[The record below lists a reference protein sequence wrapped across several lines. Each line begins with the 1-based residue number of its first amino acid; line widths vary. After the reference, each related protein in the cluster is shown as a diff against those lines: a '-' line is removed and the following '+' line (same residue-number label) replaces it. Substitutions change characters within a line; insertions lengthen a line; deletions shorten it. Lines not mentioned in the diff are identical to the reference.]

1 MSRHSAAWLAWSLWI
16 LSLALTALSLF
27 FLGLTISHPGV
38 SLYYYWLEA
47 TALAVG
53 FSTVGAVVASRMPD
67 SPIGWLFCTTGLLCG
82 VIHFCGEYTMYT
94 LVAVP
99 GAHPAGEVAAWID
112 AWIWVP
118 NLGLIVFL
126 LLVFSDGRYSRTP
139 SFRRWAEPGCGGQGS
154 CSLRSVL

>member
-67 SPIGWLFCTTGLLCG
+67 RVALLHDRIAVWGDPLLWRVHYVHPRGRARSAPCRRGSGLDRRLDMG
-82 VIHFCGEYTMYT
+82 TE
-94 LVAVP
+94 P
-99 GAHPAGEVAAWID
+99 RAHRVSTAGI
-112 AWIWVP
+112 P
-118 NLGLIVFL
+118 
-126 LLVFSDGRYSRTP
+126 
-139 SFRRWAEPGCGGQGS
+139 RW
-154 CSLRSVL
+154 

>member
-53 FSTVGAVVASRMPD
+53 FWTVGAVVASRMPD
-67 SPIGWLFCTTGLLCG
+67 SPIG
-82 VIHFCGEYTMYT
+82 
-94 LVAVP
+94 
-99 GAHPAGEVAAWID
+99 
-112 AWIWVP
+112 
-118 NLGLIVFL
+118 
-126 LLVFSDGRYSRTP
+126 
-139 SFRRWAEPGCGGQGS
+139 
-154 CSLRSVL
+154 